1 MKSPQVPAEAR
12 FRSRFPFGGLYS
24 GYDGASLLPPEH
36 ISQALA
42 DARPFLLLRGQF
54 LFVLAV
60 IMTSS
65 NGVSSPNDT
74 EYSFLEALTIGPSRE
89 QLSLHSAE
97 KFSLTPQIHT
107 RPIPAQKTPVPRHL
121 ALEPTARRPSVSHRA
136 PAERPKPAMA
146 PPSKAQTQCVEVC
159 EKTTQ
164 IGDRISVHLLE
175 YLTSVKQSH
184 LPPGLDALAH
194 GFMSTCQVLFS
205 LQAGLEECSRTGQ
218 FFPADLLSELDK
230 KFRVCQADF
239 NLLDQMLCRVLETE
253 RKGHGTMGKMKR
265 GLSKLFGDIDF
276 SKMTLAL
283 EQTRESLRMSALMFQ
298 WSLGNEK
305 IEREM
310 GIGFTGLS
318 AALSRLDQKKTAG
331 LDRTKSMEASRSH
344 PNLAQARQQQEQ
356 PPLPPVPWAERSS
369 SMQPPYETV
378 SDPRTPSEGL
388 RQWSATSPSSIGSN
402 ERTVQ
407 PAGLDHLS
415 SFDETMSHHTG
426 SEIASDGLLE
436 EIAALELGSTSRGVI
451 RHKVD
456 PFTLPRW
463 SPRSSSGAEVAGTKS
478 ALTSAIRG
486 RNHKLVEQLLDRGVS
501 PNTGPDVN
509 ALNEAV
515 KVQDAESIRIL
526 LCFGADPNERDRD
539 GMTPL
544 ATAVEKSFLAGAMT
558 LVKYGADP
566 NLRAGADS
574 DSPLSRAASA
584 DKVNL
589 AHLMLMYGGDVNQLN
604 SEGDTVLISAIN
616 KKTPLKF
623 IELLF
628 EYGAEPD
635 KKSGEGKTA
644 LFEAITSNRPDIVTC
659 LLDHGANP
667 NLPGPKHMLWPA
679 TYKPEC
685 LQILLKHGADFKKC
699 PGIMELATS
708 LNKIDSVR
716 ILLKAGVNPNAKKDG
731 VYTPLCT
738 SIRDNR
744 TDIFQLLLS
753 NKADPNVPASEYP
766 AFKCITHN
774 RLHFLPQLIAA
785 GADLHSPKGIVE
797 TAVSSN
803 NMEALVWLLDQGMD
817 PNERTPKGHSPLT
830 TAIREK
836 HTEMVELLIM
846 RGADPNK
853 RGEDWPVCM
862 AVHTPSIL
870 RRILSVLTEPRAF
883 KGVVERA
890 VAANQLES
898 VKLLL
903 AAGVSVEDKN
913 GGVFSPLTTALRE
926 HHRDIV
932 KYLLDPNGG
941 AADVNAPGEH
951 LPIVKA
957 LRRYENEDTSYI
969 EMLLERGADPNLIYR
984 GWNAMF
990 QAVENGD
997 LKVLRLLKEKGG
1009 GVDLDVKDEMGRT
1022 VLEMANQRGWDEG
1035 LQLIMEK
1042 KR

>member
-1 MKSPQVPAEAR
+1 MASTA
-12 FRSRFPFGGLYS
+12 GL
-24 GYDGASLLPPEH
+24 
-36 ISQALA
+36 
-42 DARPFLLLRGQF
+42 
-54 LFVLAV
+54 
-60 IMTSS
+60 
-65 NGVSSPNDT
+65 SSPTRSDT
-74 EYSFLEALTIGPSRE
+74 EFSFLEALTIGPSPE
-89 QLSLHSAE
+89 QLSLHSTE
-97 KFSLTPQIHT
+97 KLGLFPQVQA
-107 RPIPAQKTPVPRHL
+107 RPVPAQKGPVPKHL
-121 ALEPTARRPSVSHRA
+121 ALESTAARRPSVSYRA
-136 PAERPKPAMA
+136 PSERPKPTMA
-146 PPSKAQTQCVEVC
+146 QPSKAQTHCVDVC

-194 GFMSTCQVLFS
+194 GFLSTCQVLFS
-205 LQAGLEECSRTGQ
+205 LQAGLEECARTGQ
-218 FFPADLLSELDK
+218 FFPADLLAELEK

-239 NLLDQMLCRVLETE
+239 NLLDQMLCKVLETE
-253 RKGHGTMGKMKR
+253 RKGHGTMSKMKR
-265 GLSKLFGDIDF
+265 GLSKLFGDVDF

-298 WSLGNEK
+298 WSLGSEK
-305 IEREM
+305 IERGM
-310 GIGFTGLS
+310 GIGYTGLA
-318 AALSRLDQKKTAG
+318 AALSRLDQNKPGA

-344 PNLAQARQQQEQ
+344 PNLPQSRQNDQ
-356 PPLPPVPWAERSS
+356 PPLPPLPWAERSS
-369 SMQPPYETV
+369 SMQPPYEAA
-378 SDPRTPSEGL
+378 SDPRTPMSEGL
-388 RQWSATSPSSIGSN
+388 RQWSHTSPSSVGSN

-407 PAGLDHLS
+407 AGGFDRLS
-415 SFDETMSHHTG
+415 SFDETLSHHTG
-426 SEIASDGLLE
+426 SEVASDGLLE
-436 EIAALELGSTSRGVI
+436 EIAALDLGSTSRGVV
-451 RHKVD
+451 RLKVD

-463 SPRSSSGAEVAGTKS
+463 TPRSSSGVEGPGMKS

-486 RNHKLVEQLLDRGVS
+486 KNHKLVEQLLDRGVS

-515 KVQDAESIRIL
+515 KVQDSESLRLL
-526 LCFGADPNERDRD
+526 LCFGADPNECDRE

-544 ATAVEKSFLAGAMT
+544 AAAVEKSFLAGAMT

-566 NLRAGADS
+566 NLKAGS
-574 DSPLSRAASA
+574 NQDSPLSRAASA
-584 DKVNL
+584 DKVNI

-604 SEGDTVLISAIN
+604 CDGDTVLISAIN
-616 KKTPLKF
+616 KKTPCKF
-623 IELLF
+623 IELLL
-628 EYGAEPD
+628 EYGADPNG
-635 KKSGEGKTA
+635 KSAEGKTA
-644 LFEAITSNRPDIVTC
+644 LFEAITSSRVDIVTS
-659 LLDHGANP
+659 LLKNGANP

-679 TYKPEC
+679 TYKSPC
-685 LQILLKHGADFKKC
+685 LQVLLAHGADFKKC

-708 LNKIDSVR
+708 INNIESVR
-716 ILLKAGVNPNAKKDG
+716 ILLKAGVDPNAKKDG

-744 TDIFQLLLS
+744 TELFQLLLS
-753 NKADPNVPASEYP
+753 NKANPNVPASEYP

-774 RLHFLPQLIAA
+774 RLHFLPQLVAA

-836 HTEMVELLIM
+836 RIEMVELLIM

-862 AVHTPSIL
+862 AVHTPAIL

-913 GGVFSPLTTALRE
+913 GGVFSPLTTAIRE
-926 HHRDIV
+926 DRREIV
-932 KYLLDPNGG
+932 KYLLDPAGG
-941 AADVNAPGEH
+941 AADINAPGEH

-957 LRRYENEDTSYI
+957 VRRYHGEDTTI
-969 EMLLERGADPNLIYR
+969 MEMLLEKGANPNQIYR

-997 LKVLRLLKEKGG
+997 LNVLRILKEKGG

-1022 VLEMANQRGWDEG
+1022 VLDMANQRGWDEAV
-1035 LQLIMEK
+1035 LLLMERK
-1042 KR
+1042 K